1 MPYPHWVTVVILHGR
16 FLSHDFNSQHNQA
29 IRTQHRALP
38 IIVPRVIYLK
48 KERESE
54 RRERATD
61 E

>member
-16 FLSHDFNSQHNQA
+16 FLSYDFNPQHNQA
-29 IRTQHRALP
+29 IRMQHHALP
-38 IIVPRVIYLK
+38 VIVPRVTYLK

-54 RRERATD
+54 RRERAAD